1 MLKTIK
7 IERWIYAWSLAS
19 VFTTL
24 NVENQK
30 VAKGYISCESA
41 WWISFRMRI

>member
-7 IERWIYAWSLAS
+7 IERWIDVWSLTS

-24 NVENQK
+24 NMENHK
-30 VAKGYISCESA
+30 VAEGYISCEST
-41 WWISFRMRI
+41 